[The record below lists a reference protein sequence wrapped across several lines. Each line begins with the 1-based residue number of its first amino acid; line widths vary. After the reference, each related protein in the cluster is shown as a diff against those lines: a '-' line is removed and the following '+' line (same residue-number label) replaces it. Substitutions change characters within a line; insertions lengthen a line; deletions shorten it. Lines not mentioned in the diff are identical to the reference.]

1 MVRFLYGIQIH
12 IKIVSNKILNDLKLN
27 LNNIKR

>member
-12 IKIVSNKILNDLKLN
+12 IKIVFNQILNDLKLT